1 MVSGRYWAFQRSAL
15 GSFDTNYVDRVTSLN
30 HRQIRPGSNG
40 RFRLVVAHHDPGV
53 ANWLDT
59 EGQGE
64 GLITHRWIGVAERPQ
79 IDTRKIRLADLDDVL
94 PEGEPRVTPEERRE
108 EVAARQRQAAWRK

>member
-1 MVSGRYWAFQRSAL
+1 MPECSL
-15 GSFDTNYVDRVTSLN
+15 YVLS
-30 HRQIRPGSNG
+30 P
-40 RFRLVVAHHDPGV
+40 
-53 ANWLDT
+53 
-59 EGQGE
+59 
-64 GLITHRWIGVAERPQ
+64 THRWIGVAERPQ